1 MIIRSPRPIDVS
13 PKERIDFWC
22 GSVFGRELMPS
33 TLRLVFRYAVSDGI
47 PKRSFYVA
55 MVVGTVLNL
64 INQGEALFGASSIN
78 WTKLVLTYF
87 VPYAVATYGAISYRL
102 SQP

>member
-1 MIIRSPRPIDVS
+1 
-13 PKERIDFWC
+13 
-22 GSVFGRELMPS
+22 MPS
-33 TLRLVFRYAVSDGI
+33 TLRLVFRYAVSGGI